1 MKERDIQANI
11 LLRASKTGARYFRNN
26 VGKGWIGQWS
36 KLSDGSILIQNPRR
50 MNFGLC
56 KGSSDLIGWVPVTI
70 TEDMVGQTVA
80 VFSGIECK
88 TKTGRVSDEQQRFL
102 NAIHDAGGIDIVGRD
117 PDDVAATLAKY
128 RS

>member
-11 LLRASKTGARYFRNN
+11 LLQATKAGARLFRNN

-36 KLSDGSILIQNPRR
+36 KLSDGSILLRNPRR

-80 VFSGIECK
+80 VFAGIECK
-88 TKTGRVSDEQQRFL
+88 TKTGRVSAEQQNFL
-102 NAIHDAGGIDIVGRD
+102 DAIHRAGGISIVGRD
-117 PDDVAATLAKY
+117 PDAVFDELAKY
-128 RS
+128 RK